1 MKSLLGI
8 LLLSIF
14 CFTSCKKE
22 DDIIEI
28 QEEIYNPN
36 VAPCEIAE
44 LNYHLDSVF
53 YGPSNMYPQ
62 AKFRVKFVDTLPSWG
77 QGIYSVEFAFNKIP
91 TTGMYHMMY
100 DIDTNDLT
108 KPNQIAYLRD
118 TIGYYNKSV
127 WTENAE
133 VFVENNGTE
142 LIVSYCNIS
151 NSTAMPDFLINGQK
165 GNMMRYVKAIKKY

>member
-1 MKSLLGI
+1 MKSLFG
-8 LLLSIF
+8 LLFLSLF
-14 CFTSCKKE
+14 CFSSCKKE
-22 DDIIEI
+22 DEIIVI
-28 QEEIYNPN
+28 EEEMYNSN
-36 VAPCEIAE
+36 VAPCEIDE

-53 YGPSNMYPQ
+53 YGPSNYFLE
-62 AKFRVKFVDTLPSWG
+62 AKYRVKFVDTLPYWG
-77 QGIYSVEFAFNKIP
+77 HGIYSVEFAFNKIP

-133 VFVENNGTE
+133 VFVENNGIE

-151 NSTAMPDFLINGQK
+151 NSFEMIDLEINGRK
-165 GNMMRYVKAIKKY
+165 GNMMKNVKAVRKY